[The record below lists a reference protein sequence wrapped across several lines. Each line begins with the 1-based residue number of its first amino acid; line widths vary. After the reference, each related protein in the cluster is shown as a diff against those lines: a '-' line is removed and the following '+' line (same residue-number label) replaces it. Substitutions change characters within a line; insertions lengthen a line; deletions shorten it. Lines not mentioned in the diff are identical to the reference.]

1 MSNFRERLHPQVS
14 NAEIDVFKA
23 LSAEGLTHGLITQR
37 LITLKCTIPDFCW
50 PEKRK
55 VVYLD
60 GAQVHG
66 TDKAERRDAEIDE
79 LLEYQG
85 WQVLRIRYEP
95 PLTKASLQ
103 EVVRQIRVFLGE
115 VS

>member
-1 MSNFRERLHPQVS
+1 MHPTVS

-23 LSAEGLTHGLITQR
+23 LSVEGLTRGLVTQR

-60 GAQVHG
+60 GVQVHG
-66 TDKAERRDAEIDE
+66 TDKAERRDEEIDE
-79 LLEYQG
+79 LLELQG
-85 WQVLRIRYEP
+85 WQVLRIRYDP
-95 PLTKASLQ
+95 PLSKASLQ
-103 EVVRQIRVFLGE
+103 DVLARIRMFLGE